1 MENTKL
7 MSLMDKLCELEGFN
21 GYFEE
26 ISDLKKE
33 ITEKVYSHFKGRETG
48 IKLEKEKLVHLSK
61 NVCRVIVYYDKNE
74 KQVTVAEEYY
84 GKCNAHSRG
93 GHTKEELSS
102 YIEKL
107 STSELKCFLESN
119 EDILCCV
126 NGIPDLGFDG
136 ICDLFG

>member
-48 IKLEKEKLVHLSK
+48 IKLQKEKLVHLSK
-61 NVCRVIVYYDKNE
+61 NVCQVIMYYDKNA

-84 GKCNAHSRG
+84 GICNAHSRG
-93 GHTKEELSS
+93 GHTTEEFGEYIKGLS
-102 YIEKL
+102 L
-107 STSELKCFLESN
+107 TELKGVLES
-119 EDILCCV
+119 DQDLLCCV

-136 ICDLFG
+136 ICDLLG